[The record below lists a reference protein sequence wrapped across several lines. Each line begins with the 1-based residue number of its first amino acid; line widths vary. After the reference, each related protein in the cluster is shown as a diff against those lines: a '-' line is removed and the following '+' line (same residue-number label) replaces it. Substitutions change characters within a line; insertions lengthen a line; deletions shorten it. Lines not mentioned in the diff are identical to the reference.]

1 MILAEGRLYDTAEQD
16 RILSRL
22 EADIN
27 RTRQTKTLTAETV
40 ITAVERLGRRLA
52 AGDFDTLLARFG
64 IEGLDTYI
72 KTLLPMLSREALE
85 LRVSTELGIHPFEE
99 RSVTPPFG
107 QTPIFLR
114 PMPLGTL
121 LHIAA
126 GNVDGLPAFSVVEGL
141 LTGNVNL
148 LKLPQADSGLSLEIL
163 QKLMELEPDIRE
175 FLYVFDTPSSDLGTL
190 KRLADL
196 ADGIV
201 VWGGETAV
209 AAVRRF
215 APVGAKLIEWGHRL
229 SFAYISGYEDE
240 KRELAAL
247 ARHIVSTKQLLCSS
261 CQTIFLDT
269 DSLEELGRFCRTFLP
284 YLDAA
289 AKQVPATIG
298 ETAERTLRRL
308 NGRLERMLTGD
319 DRPDNRVFQGR
330 FCSLTASADRELEL
344 SDLFGNVLVKALP
357 REQLFGQLRRHKG
370 VLQTAG
376 LICSPDRRAELTNLL
391 SRGGLTRI
399 TRAGDMSAVFC
410 GESHDGEFPLRRY
423 IRTVVVE

>member
-1 MILAEGRLYDTAEQD
+1 
-16 RILSRL
+16 
-22 EADIN
+22 
-27 RTRQTKTLTAETV
+27 
-40 ITAVERLGRRLA
+40 
-52 AGDFDTLLARFG
+52 
-64 IEGLDTYI
+64 
-72 KTLLPMLSREALE
+72 MLSREALE
-85 LRVSTELGIHPFEE
+85 LRVSTELGIQPFEE

-107 QTPIFLR
+107 QTPISLR

-215 APVGAKLIEWGHRL
+215 APNGVKLIEWGHRL

-247 ARHIVSTKQLLCSS
+247 ARHIVTTKQLLCSS

-269 DSLEELGRFCRTFLP
+269 DSPEELVWFCQTFLP

-298 ETAERTLRRL
+298 ETAERTLPPPERPSGTDADGGRPAGQPGIPGPLLQSDGLCRPGTRTFRPVRQRTRQGPAPGAAVRTAAGGTKGYCRR
-308 NGRLERMLTGD
+308 
-319 DRPDNRVFQGR
+319 
-330 FCSLTASADRELEL
+330 
-344 SDLFGNVLVKALP
+344 
-357 REQLFGQLRRHKG
+357 
-370 VLQTAG
+370 
-376 LICSPDRRAELTNLL
+376 
-391 SRGGLTRI
+391 RG
-399 TRAGDMSAVFC
+399 
-410 GESHDGEFPLRRY
+410 
-423 IRTVVVE
+423 